1 MQEVIQER
9 QEGCDPPS
17 ATVGEKNKS
26 DESFK
31 QYSIKINVDLEN
43 ITDTGRR
50 RASEQ
55 GVSCLSSNSSSSH
68 LSTNRLD
75 KKNRRVSFQEDM
87 LSLTEDMCSTTL
99 LEGNKSNG
107 TIQNFSEE
115 KFSEAL
121 DLPDLTNPLI
131 EIPRSASERRG
142 SFQFM
147 IERPPTPPN
156 ASHRID
162 PAEIE
167 KEEDVDCVQL
177 NSKVQNK

>member
-9 QEGCDPPS
+9 QERCDPPS

-55 GVSCLSSNSSSSH
+55 GVSCLTSNSSSLH

-75 KKNRRVSFQEDM
+75 KKNRRVSFQEDI
-87 LSLTEDMCSTTL
+87 LNLTEDMCSTTL
-99 LEGNKSNG
+99 HESNSGNG
-107 TIQNFSEE
+107 TIQNSSEE
-115 KFSEAL
+115 KYSETL
-121 DLPDLTNPLI
+121 NRPDLINPLI
-131 EIPRSASERRG
+131 EIPRSACDRRG

-147 IERPPTPPN
+147 IERPPTPAN
-156 ASHRID
+156 VSHRID
-162 PAEIE
+162 PADNE
-167 KEEDVDCVQL
+167 KEEDVACVQF
-177 NSKVQNK
+177 NSKM

>member
-1 MQEVIQER
+1 MQEVTQER
-9 QEGCDPPS
+9 QEERDPPS

-26 DESFK
+26 DESFE
-31 QYSIKINVDLEN
+31 QYSIKINVNVDLEN
-43 ITDTGRR
+43 MTDTGRR

-75 KKNRRVSFQEDM
+75 KKNRRVSFQEDI
-87 LSLTEDMCSTTL
+87 LNLTEDVSSTTL
-99 LEGNKSNG
+99 HEGNNRSG
-107 TIQNFSEE
+107 IIQNSSEE
-115 KFSEAL
+115 KYSETL
-121 DLPDLTNPLI
+121 DRRDLINPLI

-162 PAEIE
+162 PADIE
-167 KEEDVDCVQL
+167 KEEDVACVQL
-177 NSKVQNK
+177 NSKM

>member
-1 MQEVIQER
+1 MQEDTQER

-26 DESFK
+26 DE
-31 QYSIKINVDLEN
+31 QNLIKINVDLEN

-55 GVSCLSSNSSSSH
+55 GVSSLSSNSSSSH

-121 DLPDLTNPLI
+121 DLLRDVNNI
-131 EIPRSASERRG
+131 FIP
-142 SFQFM
+142 
-147 IERPPTPPN
+147 N
-156 ASHRID
+156 
-162 PAEIE
+162 
-167 KEEDVDCVQL
+167 
-177 NSKVQNK
+177 

>member
-1 MQEVIQER
+1 MQEDTQER

-26 DESFK
+26 DE
-31 QYSIKINVDLEN
+31 QNLIKINVDLEN

-55 GVSCLSSNSSSSH
+55 GVSSLSSNSSSSH

-75 KKNRRVSFQEDM
+75 KKNRRVSFQEDI

-99 LEGNKSNG
+99 LESNNSNG
-107 TIQNFSEE
+107 AIQNCSEE
-115 KFSEAL
+115 KLYEAL
-121 DLPDLTNPLI
+121 DRPDLTNTLI

-156 ASHRID
+156 ASHRIN
-162 PAEIE
+162 PAYIE
-167 KEEDVDCVQL
+167 KEEDVACVQF
-177 NSKVQNK
+177 NSKM

>member
-1 MQEVIQER
+1 MQEDTQER

-43 ITDTGRR
+43 ITDNGRR

-68 LSTNRLD
+68 LSTIRLD
-75 KKNRRVSFQEDM
+75 KKNRRVSFQEDI

-99 LEGNKSNG
+99 LESNNSNG
-107 TIQNFSEE
+107 AIQNCSEE
-115 KFSEAL
+115 KLYEAL
-121 DLPDLTNPLI
+121 DRPDLTNTLI

-162 PAEIE
+162 PAYIE
-167 KEEDVDCVQL
+167 KEEDVACVKF
-177 NSKVQNK
+177 NSKM

>member
-1 MQEVIQER
+1 MQEVTQER

-31 QYSIKINVDLEN
+31 QYSIKINLEN

-55 GVSCLSSNSSSSH
+55 GVSSLSSNSSFSH

-75 KKNRRVSFQEDM
+75 KKNRRVSFQEDIM
-87 LSLTEDMCSTTL
+87 SLTEDMGSTTL
-99 LEGNKSNG
+99 LESNNSNG
-107 TIQNFSEE
+107 AIQNCSEE

-121 DLPDLTNPLI
+121 DRPDLTNPLI

-156 ASHRID
+156 ASHRIE

-167 KEEDVDCVQL
+167 KEEDVCVQL

>member
-1 MQEVIQER
+1 MQEDTQER

-26 DESFK
+26 DEACK
-31 QYSIKINVDLEN
+31 QNLIKINVDLEN
-43 ITDTGRR
+43 IMDTGRR
-50 RASEQ
+50 RASEHR
-55 GVSCLSSNSSSSH
+55 VSSLSSNSSSSH

-75 KKNRRVSFQEDM
+75 KKNRRVSFQEDI

-99 LEGNKSNG
+99 LESNNSNG
-107 TIQNFSEE
+107 AIQNCSEE
-115 KFSEAL
+115 KLYEAL
-121 DLPDLTNPLI
+121 DRPDLTNTLI